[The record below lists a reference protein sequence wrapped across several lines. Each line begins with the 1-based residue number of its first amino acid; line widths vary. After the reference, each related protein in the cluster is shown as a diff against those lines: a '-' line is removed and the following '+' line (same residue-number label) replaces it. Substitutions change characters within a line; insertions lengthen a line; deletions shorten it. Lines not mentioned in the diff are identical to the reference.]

1 MQAFLIGAI
10 CLLLFFVLLISKK
23 YKKGIWL
30 ERLSIFGFRFAMSIF
45 VLYIIH
51 LVFSYYGTEITINLF
66 SILIITIL
74 GFSGVGVVLFLS
86 FLK

>member
-10 CLLLFFVLLISKK
+10 CLLLFFVLLIGRK
-23 YKKGIWL
+23 YKNGVWL
-30 ERLSIFGFRFAMSIF
+30 ERLSVFWFRFAISIF

-51 LVFSYYGTEITINLF
+51 LAFSYYGMEVTINLF
-66 SILIITIL
+66 SILIVTVL
-74 GFSGVGVVLFLS
+74 GFSGIGVVLFLS

>member
-10 CLLLFFVLLISKK
+10 CLLLFFVLLIGRK

-30 ERLSIFGFRFAMSIF
+30 ERLSVFGFRFAISIF

-66 SILIITIL
+66 SIFIVTVL
-74 GFSGVGVVLFLS
+74 GFSGIGVVLFLS

>member
-10 CLLLFFVLLISKK
+10 CLLLFFVLLIGKK

-45 VLYIIH
+45 ILYIIH
-51 LVFSYYGTEITINLF
+51 LVFSYYGTEITINFF
-66 SILIITIL
+66 SCFQFFFRHLATL
-74 GFSGVGVVLFLS
+74 NYYTL
-86 FLK
+86 

>member
-30 ERLSIFGFRFAMSIF
+30 ERLSVFGFRLAMSIF

-66 SILIITIL
+66 SILIITVL

>member
-10 CLLLFFVLLISKK
+10 CLLLFFTLLIGRN

-30 ERLSIFGFRFAMSIF
+30 ERLSVFWFRFAMSIL

-51 LVFSYYGTEITINLF
+51 LAFSYYGTEVTINLF
-66 SILIITIL
+66 SILIVTVL
-74 GFSGVGVVLFLS
+74 GFSGIGVVLFLS

>member
-10 CLLLFFVLLISKK
+10 CLLLFFVLLIGKK

-51 LVFSYYGTEITINLF
+51 LVLSYYGTEITINLF
-66 SILIITIL
+66 SILIITVL

>member
-10 CLLLFFVLLISKK
+10 CLLLFLVLLIGKK

-30 ERLSIFGFRFAMSIF
+30 ERLSLIGFRFAMSIF

-51 LVFSYYGTEITINLF
+51 LVFSYYGTAITINLF
-66 SILIITIL
+66 SILIVTVL

>member
-1 MQAFLIGAI
+1 VQAFLIGAI
-10 CLLLFFVLLISKK
+10 CLLLFFVLLIGRK

-30 ERLSIFGFRFAMSIF
+30 ERLSIFWFRFAMSIF

-51 LVFSYYGTEITINLF
+51 LAFSYYGTEITINLF
-66 SILIITIL
+66 SIVIVTVL
-74 GFSGVGVVLFLS
+74 GFSGIGVVLFLS